1 MRQFNDYASKV
12 NDNLVKLAIID
23 VILLV
28 ASVAIAF
35 YYFKIA
41 GKKDKNSPAKL
52 IFIDYIPLLLQ
63 LGIVGG
69 SGFGFVTLLISAF
82 EEYDDITLLL
92 AIFAGTCFVCWV
104 LLFELCCSISR
115 WSKSDICFY
124 IGSVLRFTIFLN
136 SYLKY
141 QSNSLKNATNSIKSF
156 SAHLSFTLISQRHL

>member
-1 MRQFNDYASKV
+1 MQAR
-12 NDNLVKLAIID
+12 LMIIID

-82 EEYDDITLLL
+82 EEYDDITLLFRL
-92 AIFAGTCFVCWV
+92 H
-104 LLFELCCSISR
+104 
-115 WSKSDICFY
+115 
-124 IGSVLRFTIFLN
+124 FL
-136 SYLKY
+136 
-141 QSNSLKNATNSIKSF
+141 Q
-156 SAHLSFTLISQRHL
+156 

>member
-1 MRQFNDYASKV
+1 MAKHDSFKIENGKIESKEIPEKTLKNIMESNQADFKAKDYSLYAYIITAKNEPNVSNYFESMRQFNDYASKV

-82 EEYDDITLLL
+82 EEYDDCLLYTS
-92 AIFAGTCFVCWV
+92 GRCRR
-104 LLFELCCSISR
+104 S
-115 WSKSDICFY
+115 
-124 IGSVLRFTIFLN
+124 
-136 SYLKY
+136 
-141 QSNSLKNATNSIKSF
+141 
-156 SAHLSFTLISQRHL
+156 